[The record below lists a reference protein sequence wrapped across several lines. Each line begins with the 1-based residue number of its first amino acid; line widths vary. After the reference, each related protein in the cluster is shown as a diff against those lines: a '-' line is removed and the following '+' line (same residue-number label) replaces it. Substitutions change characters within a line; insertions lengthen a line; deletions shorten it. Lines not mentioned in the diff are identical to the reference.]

1 MLFFNLMF
9 YVIFIG
15 FVEVFVVYIVKKD
28 KVCFF
33 YISIFINNVLIVKLC
48 YEYIRFFLLKY
59 V

>member
-1 MLFFNLMF
+1 MLFLNLMF

-33 YISIFINNVLIVKLC
+33 NSIFINNVLIVKLC

>member
-1 MLFFNLMF
+1 MLFLNLMF

-33 YISIFINNVLIVKLC
+33 FSIFINNVLIVKLC

>member
-1 MLFFNLMF
+1 MF

-33 YISIFINNVLIVKLC
+33 YSIFINNVLIVKLC

>member
-1 MLFFNLMF
+1 MLFLNLMF

-33 YISIFINNVLIVKLC
+33 YSIFINNVLIVKLC

>member
-33 YISIFINNVLIVKLC
+33 YSIFINNVLIVKLC